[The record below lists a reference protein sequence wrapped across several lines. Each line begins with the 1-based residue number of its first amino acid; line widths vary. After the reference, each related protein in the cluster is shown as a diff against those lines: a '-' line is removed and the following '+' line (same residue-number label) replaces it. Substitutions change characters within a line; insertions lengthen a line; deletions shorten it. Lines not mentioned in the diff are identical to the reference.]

1 MVAAVNHRVLVF
13 GSRSWTDARA
23 VYKELSAIAARV
35 GLDQMVVVHGDYPT
49 GADLYADLWAR
60 AHGLEPEPHRAD
72 WAKYGKP
79 AGNIRN
85 TVMVAAGADEAL
97 GFIDVCRAPRC
108 RKPRPHDSHGSSD
121 CYAKVK
127 GLGIPTQILREVT
140 GG

>member
-1 MVAAVNHRVLVF
+1 
-13 GSRSWTDARA
+13 
-23 VYKELSAIAARV
+23 
-35 GLDQMVVVHGDYPT
+35 
-49 GADLYADLWAR
+49 
-60 AHGLEPEPHRAD
+60 
-72 WAKYGKP
+72 
-79 AGNIRN
+79 
-85 TVMVAAGADEAL
+85 MVAAGADEAL